1 MGSFATLSLNSIFG
15 LADVEAV
22 DRFRD
27 EFPHL
32 YLPRKA
38 YFLDGHH
45 TVFKEMSI
53 NVIVQ
58 HWLVGNTFVYADNL
72 KNEFRGKEMICPRQ
86 FVKDMEVQ
94 TSGNLK
100 QPVWTRN
107 LQRCG
112 INLFPRQEM
121 RLRLT
126 RDLKPKS
133 MVKWASSITRAW
145 TKQKRELKSTRM
157 KI

>member
-1 MGSFATLSLNSIFG
+1 MGSFATLSLNRIFG

-32 YLPRKA
+32 YLTRKA
-38 YFLDGHH
+38 YFLDGQH
-45 TVFKEMSI
+45 TVLKEISI

-58 HWLVGNTFVYADNL
+58 HWLEANTFVYADNL
-72 KNEFRGKEMICPRQ
+72 KNEFRGKKMICSRQ

-100 QPVWTRN
+100 LPV
-107 LQRCG
+107 
-112 INLFPRQEM
+112 
-121 RLRLT
+121 
-126 RDLKPKS
+126 
-133 MVKWASSITRAW
+133 
-145 TKQKRELKSTRM
+145 
-157 KI
+157 